1 MFSHENFVLGLP
13 PKMVLIWFCKRWTP
27 FLQIK
32 QRRAPLLLLEF
43 SRSLSRFSDIL
54 PVFHGFCSDFQAFC
68 PDFHQMK
75 TYVGALAPPAPAS
88 HTTAC
93 AGVWSQNQTQNITKR
108 LSTNLAT
115 NQLQQVVCV
124 CKFSSFNRKMR
135 SGCRERWPQL

>member
-1 MFSHENFVLGLP
+1 MFGPLFVRMFSHENFVLGLP

-43 SRSLSRFSDIL
+43 LRSLSRFSDIL

-75 TYVGALAPPAPAS
+75 TCVGALAPRAS
-88 HTTAC
+88 ASYTTAC
-93 AGVWSQNQTQNITKR
+93 AGVWSQNETQNIIKR
-108 LSTNLAT
+108 LSTNVAT
-115 NQLQQVVCV
+115 NQLLF
-124 CKFSSFNRKMR
+124 CKYFR
-135 SGCRERWPQL
+135 CLL